1 MLWKFNSLQKKQLS
15 SEVTYIEI
23 LIGMIFEI

>member
-1 MLWKFNSLQKKQLS
+1 MLWKFNILQKEQLS